1 MLREVNLT
9 AVLTCLRQHAP
20 ISRVALAEKTG
31 LNKATIT
38 RLTRDLI
45 EHGFVIETGVQSSVT
60 GRPSI
65 LLELNPHGGY
75 MIGARLDVDYCSA
88 ILTNFSSEILWRSD
102 IRHDWNDDRQHI
114 QNNLLTLIQEAF
126 QQVPRTG
133 RPVLGLGVSMP
144 GLVDDVQGVLLFAPN
159 LGWRD
164 VPIKEWLSQYFEV
177 PIFVD
182 NEANLAALGESYFGA
197 AQDSDYVLYINI
209 TAGAGAGIVLN
220 QQILRGA
227 AGLAGEVG
235 HITIDPN
242 GPRCNCGNVGC
253 WETFVKAPVLLQRIK
268 DLRAAGFQSTLPDGV
283 LDSFSRTAI
292 PMIVESAMRGEQAA
306 LRALDETAHYL
317 GIGIAN
323 LINIF
328 NPQKIVLGGYLT
340 PAYELMLPHIRNVVQ
355 ARALRWSS
363 ESSQI
368 VVAQYGSDASLMGAI
383 ATIYNHVL
391 SFPVETLRRSA
402 QSAVVKG
409 GDPKGG

>member
-182 NEANLAALGESYFGA
+182 NEANLAALGESYFGV

-268 DLRAAGFQSTLPDGV
+268 DLRAAGFQSTLPDEV

-306 LRALDETAHYL
+306 LHALDETSHYL

-340 PAYELMLPHIRNVVQ
+340 PAYELMLPNIRNVVQ